1 MRHDDGQAFHEIY
14 DRYWFRLYVSTLKRL
29 KSTEDAKDLVQD
41 LFVSL
46 WTKRHVI
53 VIGKSLSSY
62 LFAAAKYKVINHI
75 EANIVKGSYL
85 KSLESALSA
94 GDTSTSETIIQQD
107 LEQFAHLAI
116 SNLSPKMRQVFEL
129 SRRENL
135 SNNEIAGR
143 LNISEQTVKNQ
154 ISKALK
160 ILRMR
165 IGDIS
170 ATLPFFIALFSCMR

>member
-1 MRHDDGQAFHEIY
+1 MRHDDGDAFHEIY
-14 DRYWFRLYVSTLKRL
+14 ERYWLRLYTSAFKRVRS
-29 KSTEDAKDLVQD
+29 KEDAKDLVQD

-46 WTKRHVI
+46 WTKRHTMVI
-53 VIGKSLSSY
+53 STSLSSY
-62 LFAAAKYKVINHI
+62 LFTAVKYKVINHI
-75 EANIVKGSYL
+75 ESNIVKGTYL
-85 KSLESALSA
+85 KSLEIAASRY
-94 GDTSTSETIIQQD
+94 DNSTSETIINQD

-116 SNLSPKMRQVFEL
+116 SKLSPKMRQVFEL

-135 SNNEIAGR
+135 SVNEIADR

-165 IGDIS
+165 MSDIS
-170 ATLPFFIALFSCMR
+170 ATLPFFIALFAWIA